1 MGKQKR
7 AILSLLSFTLVAGAG
22 CSRGPATPEEAIK
35 AYVTAAKNGDVD
47 TVLGLL
53 AEGPRKSL
61 AIVVDLTRA
70 EEALDEALQAKFGK
84 ADGGRGEAFSKFI
97 AWRKGRKFQDVP
109 LMGVKEIEILDKK
122 QQGGKVLL
130 KCKVTST
137 KIVPARSLDASA
149 DPGDE
154 TGEHMYLVLKE
165 KNAWNVLPGHRLL
178 PGDKDVWQE
187 PDPTVWER
195 ALQEME
201 DDRAVTKAL
210 VKEVDAVKSGKY
222 KTRADAEAGAD
233 ASRLEAQRG
242 VHHRH
247 D

>member
-7 AILSLLSFTLVAGAG
+7 PILSLLSGALVAVAG
-22 CSRGPATPEEAIK
+22 CSSGPATPEEAIK

-47 TVLGLL
+47 AVLGLL

-70 EEALDEALQAKFGK
+70 EEAWDDALQTKFGK
-84 ADGGRGEAFSKFI
+84 ADGGRGEAFGKFI
-97 AWRKGRKFQDVP
+97 ALRKGRKFQDVP

-122 QQGGKVLL
+122 QQRDKVLL
-130 KCKVTST
+130 KCKVTSA
-137 KIVPARSLDASA
+137 KIVPARSLDERA

-165 KNAWNVLPGHRLL
+165 KNAWKVLPGHRLL
-178 PGDKDVWQE
+178 PGDKDVWEE

-195 ALQEME
+195 ALREME
-201 DDRAVTKAL
+201 EDRAVTQAL

-222 KTRADAEAGAD
+222 KTRAEAEAGAD
-233 ASRLEAQRG
+233 ASRLEAQRE
-242 VHHRH
+242 VRRRRP
-247 D
+247 